1 MSRNHAS
8 EPQIFSNLLIKLP
21 ELRNLGA
28 RHTAHLDWFRMNW
41 TKLTLPPLF
50 AEIFDIPKSEDDL
63 QWPRRGTHG
72 NLNNK
77 SFGFVGC
84 PVGDDLKIVIAMDLA
99 VTCLY
104 LLKMCSKAEYV
115 WENSNSESCMETLHQ
130 SVIDRVF
137 KLFLY
142 LVIKFS
148 FSLFYWHIVIHI
160 MWIISVF
167 TYLFVNI
174 VATFILKFWCG
185 SWIQYIFAFK
195 TIFGSTMYSS
205 TYEPGVR
212 NCLPRPFYFENI
224 SLF

>member
-63 QWPRRGTHG
+63 QWPRMGTYR
-72 NLNNK
+72 NLSSK
-77 SFGFVGC
+77 RFGFVGC
-84 PVGDDLKIVIAMDLA
+84 PVGDGLKIVIAMNLA
-99 VTCLY
+99 VACLY
-104 LLKMCSKAEYV
+104 LLKTCSKADYV
-115 WENSNSESCMETLHQ
+115 WENSNFGSSMGTLHQ

-148 FSLFYWHIVIHI
+148 FSLFYWHCYTYHVNHFSVY
-160 MWIISVF
+160 IS
-167 TYLFVNI
+167 TCKY
-174 VATFILKFWCG
+174 C
-185 SWIQYIFAFK
+185 
-195 TIFGSTMYSS
+195 
-205 TYEPGVR
+205 
-212 NCLPRPFYFENI
+212 CDFYFQILVWKLNLI
-224 SLF
+224 CIHSHLKLFLVTT